1 MQKQNQ
7 KQSENFIEDKSRQ
20 QRLTYE
26 QIGNNKKKKNLKIL
40 PEYVWNFKNHKLPTL
55 SNLGDEILSYIK
67 GVDRI
72 NSSIQEKESGNTT

>member
-1 MQKQNQ
+1 MSLNND
-7 KQSENFIEDKSRQ
+7 SPDKTPTSKTKITTKKN
-20 QRLTYE
+20 L
-26 QIGNNKKKKNLKIL
+26 ININNKKKKNLKIL

-72 NSSIQEKESGNTT
+72 NSSIQEKESSNTT